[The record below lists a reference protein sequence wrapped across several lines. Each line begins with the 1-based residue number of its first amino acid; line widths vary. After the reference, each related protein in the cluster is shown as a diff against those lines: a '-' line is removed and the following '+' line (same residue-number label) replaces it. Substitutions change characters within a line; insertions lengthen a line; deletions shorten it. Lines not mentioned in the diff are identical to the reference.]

1 LEEGKFNF
9 HKILKKGEK
18 KKVDYIKHLEAFY
31 TQINYNPISS
41 NAMTMYQA
49 LLFIAYQAKRIDEL
63 SVANNRLQMMCG
75 LTEKEFRNSRN
86 ELINKNYIKYK
97 KGRNQNSAPKY
108 YIPSVY
114 ENSIQEKG
122 RPPGRAVGIATGIAE
137 GSPTGNIMT
146 RLDLLFNY
154 LNNSSQDF
162 FEDEKRTINLQ
173 DKALLILHLKR
184 LGLFVEDKK
193 IIELFTE
200 STLLMTKIYYWTI
213 KELYFSAFKQY
224 LNKLTYNRI
233 TEKYLKAWQY
243 TDADTNFDAKRLI
256 GYLIKSIQEMFK
268 EEEAK
273 NGNHK

>member
-1 LEEGKFNF
+1 M
-9 HKILKKGEK
+9 
-18 KKVDYIKHLEAFY
+18 DYIKHLEAFY